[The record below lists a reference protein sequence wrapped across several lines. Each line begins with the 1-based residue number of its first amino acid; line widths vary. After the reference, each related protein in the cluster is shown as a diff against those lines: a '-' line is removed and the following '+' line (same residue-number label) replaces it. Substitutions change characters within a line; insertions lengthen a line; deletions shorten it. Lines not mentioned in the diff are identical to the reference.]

1 MSLIQQALIRAAAQR
16 KAQGAP
22 EERSVA
28 ERLSTER
35 PSSER
40 AAAEAAHAVAP
51 LDRSRFQ
58 SVSFD
63 RQAMEKN
70 CVMIA
75 VPDDRAAVQAYKI
88 LRTRVRQRM
97 AQKRW
102 RTVAVTGVTPGDG
115 KTLTAINLALAMAQD
130 DNSWVYLVD
139 FDLLRPAVAP
149 TLGLKLKHGL
159 SDYLAGGCEANDLV
173 CATEYERLAIVANT
187 AAVPDST
194 EQLVSRRTLELLETL
209 RADTPSRTII
219 IDMPPMLG
227 TADVLAFA
235 PHVDCVLAVVSE
247 GETSRESL
255 ASARE
260 ILGETNLLGT
270 VLNRS
275 TEAESVSYDY

>member
-22 EERSVA
+22 EERSTA
-28 ERLSTER
+28 ERLAAER
-35 PSSER
+35 PSAER
-40 AAAEAAHAVAP
+40 SAAEAAHAVAP
-51 LDRSRFQ
+51 LDRARFQ
-58 SVSFD
+58 RASFD

-70 CVMIA
+70 CVMAA
-75 VPDDRAAVQAYKI
+75 VPEDRAAVQAYKI

-97 AQKRW
+97 AQKQW

-139 FDLLRPAVAP
+139 LDLLRPAVAS
-149 TLGLKLKHGL
+149 TLGLRFERGL
-159 SDYLAGGCEANDLV
+159 GDYLAGRCEVNDLI
-173 CATEYERLAIVANT
+173 CATDYERLAIVANT
-187 AAVPDST
+187 TAIPDST
-194 EQLVSRRTLELLETL
+194 EQLVSRRTLELVETL
-209 RADTPSRTII
+209 RADTPNRTII

-247 GETSRESL
+247 GQTSRDAL

-275 TEAESVSYDY
+275 TEAESASYDY

>member
-1 MSLIQQALIRAAAQR
+1 MSLIQQALLRAAAQR
-16 KAQGAP
+16 KAQGVP
-22 EERSVA
+22 EDGATLER
-28 ERLSTER
+28 RT
-35 PSSER
+35 
-40 AAAEAAHAVAP
+40 AEAAHAVAP

-58 SVSFD
+58 AATFD
-63 RQAMEKN
+63 RQVMEKN
-70 CVMIA
+70 CVMVA
-75 VPDDRAAVQAYKI
+75 VPDDRATVQAYKI
-88 LRTRVRQRM
+88 LRTRVRQRL

-115 KTLTAINLALAMAQD
+115 KTLTAVNLALALAQD

-139 FDLLRPAVAP
+139 FDLLRPAVGP
-149 TLGLKLKHGL
+149 TLGLSYQRGL
-159 SDYLAGGCEANDLV
+159 SDYLAGRCEVNDV
-173 CATEYERLAIVANT
+173 ICATEYERLAIVANST
-187 AAVPDST
+187 AVADSA
-194 EQLVSRRTLELLETL
+194 EQLVSRRTLELLESL
-209 RADTPSRTII
+209 RADTPNRTII
-219 IDMPPMLG
+219 IDLPPMLG

-260 ILGETNLLGT
+260 ILTETNLLGT